1 MTALVYPPL
10 QENMTVSDHRHA
22 TVRWAR
28 RALRPDT
35 AVIIGMGTTAPGSG
49 SLIEIAVIETDRTIR
64 LNTLVNP
71 KTPISPVTRR
81 DRHLTDDMLSGAPS
95 FGQILTDLI
104 AVTDGRSITA
114 YNSATAFATVIG
126 ESHRA
131 NLDPEHLEDPA
142 AWRSIAQAR
151 SNWLGHPDHY
161 FPLPPTPRALGQCLA
176 ALSVLEDIAADRPMP
191 ALSTVSGSRR

>member
-35 AVIIGMGTTAPGSG
+35 AVVIGMGTTTPGSG

-71 KTPISPVTRR
+71 KTPISPVIRR
-81 DRHLTDDMLSGAPS
+81 DHHLTDEMLAGAPS

-104 AVTDGRSITA
+104 TITDGRSITA
-114 YNSATAFATVIG
+114 YNSASAFATVIG

-176 ALSVLEDIAADRPMP
+176 ALSVLEDIAADRTTP
-191 ALSTVSGSRR
+191 ALSTVTGSRR

>member
-1 MTALVYPPL
+1 MRPSAGPVAL
-10 QENMTVSDHRHA
+10 S
-22 TVRWAR
+22 AR
-28 RALRPDT
+28 DT
-35 AVIIGMGTTAPGSG
+35 AVIIGMGTTTPGSG

-81 DRHLTDDMLSGAPS
+81 DHHLTEDMLAGAPS

-114 YNSATAFATVIG
+114 YNSASAFATVIG

-161 FPLPPTPRALGQCLA
+161 FPLPPTPRALGQCIA
-176 ALSVLEDIAADRPMP
+176 ALNVLEDIAADRTMP
-191 ALSTVSGSRR
+191 ALSTVTGSRR